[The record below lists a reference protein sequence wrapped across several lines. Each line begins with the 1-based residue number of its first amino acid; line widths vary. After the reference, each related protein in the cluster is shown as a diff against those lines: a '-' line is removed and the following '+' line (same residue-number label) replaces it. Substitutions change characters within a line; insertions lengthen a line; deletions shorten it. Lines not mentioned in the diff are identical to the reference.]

1 METKLYLNLDAVIE
15 LRTLGGGTQPDPI
28 AVAMLA
34 ELGGAD
40 GISLQLGAGSA
51 AIRERDGQLLRS
63 SLSGKFDLLLSPAAD
78 VVDVAFDLRPDRVVL
93 VPERRGARSPG
104 GLDANLL
111 KDALAKHIEHLHTA
125 DLEVG
130 VRVEPSIDQV
140 KALHRA
146 DADAAII
153 STALLTSLEP
163 GQNTRAARAA
173 ELRRVIDAANLAAR
187 LGLRVAV
194 QGGLNLDVLTQLAQ
208 NADIEEFHIGHAC
221 IARALLRG
229 VERAVGDC
237 IQALER
243 GRRQIA

>member
-15 LRTLGGGTQPDPI
+15 LRTLGGGTQPDPV

-40 GISLQLGAGSA
+40 GVSLQLGAGSA
-51 AIRERDGQLLRS
+51 AIRERDGRLLRS
-63 SLSGKFDLLLSPAAD
+63 SLSGRFDLLLSPAAD

-93 VPERRGARSPG
+93 VPERRGGRGHG

-111 KDALAKHIEHLHTA
+111 KDALAKHIEHLHSA

-130 VRVEPSIDQV
+130 VRIEPAIDQV

-146 DADAAII
+146 DADAAIL
-153 STALLTSLEP
+153 STALLMSMEH
-163 GQNTRAARAA
+163 GSGRSAAREA
-173 ELRRVIDAANLAAR
+173 ELRRIVDAANLATR

-194 QGGLNLDVLTQLAQ
+194 QGGLNLEVLSELAHCS
-208 NADIEEFHIGHAC
+208 DIQEFHVGHAC
-221 IARALLRG
+221 LARALLRG
-229 VERAVGDC
+229 VEKSVGDFVH
-237 IQALER
+237 ALER
-243 GRRQIA
+243 ARP